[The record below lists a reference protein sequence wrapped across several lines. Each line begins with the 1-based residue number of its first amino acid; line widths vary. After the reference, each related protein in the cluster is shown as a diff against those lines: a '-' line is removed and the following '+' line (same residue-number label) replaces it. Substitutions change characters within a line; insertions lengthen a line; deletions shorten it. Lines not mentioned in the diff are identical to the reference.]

1 MGLRLGDGYDETGH
15 AGADGRGGPFRSI
28 DTMEDSPGPRR
39 PAAERRIGLALGRVL
54 GFPLYL
60 NASTLLLAVLITLVY
75 GGYAQQRLDLSPAAG
90 YAVGF
95 GFVVCLMVSVLLHE
109 LGHALT
115 ARRFGIG
122 VRGITLELLGGF
134 TEMDRDAPTPKVD
147 VLVALAGPAVSFVL
161 GVVAVLGTVVF
172 PDRSLPHEVSFYL
185 AFSNIV
191 VAVFNSLPGLPLDG
205 GRALRAGVW
214 AITHDRHLATEVAGW
229 VGRGVA
235 VLTALGAAALVAVGA
250 VSEIG
255 LLFLVLVA
263 FTLWRG
269 AGQSIKLAQI
279 SRRFPLIDLR
289 RLARPLFAV
298 PAGTPLAEA
307 QRRAGEAGQ
316 PAAALAVSDSAGRLV
331 ALVHGAAAEAVP
343 ADRRPWVAIDSVSR
357 GIDGIA
363 SIPVGLRGE
372 DVIRAVQ
379 ANPGVEYLVT
389 SGEDVIGV
397 LHVADLARLLERGAS
412 R

>member
-1 MGLRLGDGYDETGH
+1 
-15 AGADGRGGPFRSI
+15 
-28 DTMEDSPGPRR
+28 MEDSPAPRR
-39 PAAERRIGLALGRVL
+39 PADRRSGLAIGRVF

-60 NASTLLLAVLITLVY
+60 NASTLLLAALITVVY
-75 GGYAQQRLDLSPAAG
+75 GGYAQQRLGLTPGAG

-134 TEMDRDAPTPKVD
+134 TEMDRDAPTPTVD
-147 VLVALAGPAVSFVL
+147 FLVAAAGPAVSFVL
-161 GVVAVLGTVVF
+161 GAGAVAGTLAL
-172 PDRSLPHEVSFYL
+172 PDRGLPHEIAFYL
-185 AFSNIV
+185 AFSNLV

-214 AITHDRHLATEVAGW
+214 AISRDRHLGTEVAGW

-235 VLTALGAAALVAVGA
+235 ALTGLGAVVLAGFGALSPVGVVLLLLVALV
-250 VSEIG
+250 
-255 LLFLVLVA
+255 
-263 FTLWRG
+263 LWRG
-269 AGQSIKLAQI
+269 AGQSVRLAQI

-289 RLARPLFAV
+289 RLARPVFAV
-298 PAGTPLAEA
+298 PTGTPLAEA
-307 QRRAGEAGQ
+307 QRRAGQAGQ
-316 PAAALAVSDSAGRLV
+316 PAAALAVSDSDGRLV
-331 ALVHGAAAEAVP
+331 GLVQAAAAAAVP
-343 ADRRPWVAIDSVSR
+343 ADRRPWVTIDAVAR
-357 GIDGIA
+357 GIDGVTA
-363 SIPVGLRGE
+363 IPVGLRGE

-379 ANPGVEYLVT
+379 ANPGAEYLVT

-397 LHVADLARLLERGAS
+397 LNIADLAQILEPGAS

>member
-1 MGLRLGDGYDETGH
+1 
-15 AGADGRGGPFRSI
+15 
-28 DTMEDSPGPRR
+28 MEEHPAPQR
-39 PAAERRIGLALGRVL
+39 PTAERRPGLALGRVL

-60 NASTLLLAVLITLVY
+60 NASILLLAVPITIAY
-75 GGYAQQRLDLSPAAG
+75 GASARQRLDLTPAAG

-147 VLVALAGPAVSFVL
+147 ALVALAGPAVSLAL
-161 GVVAVLGTVVF
+161 GIAAIIGTIVF
-172 PDRSLPHEVSFYL
+172 PDRGLLHEVSFYL
-185 AFSNIV
+185 AFSNVV

-214 AITHDRHLATEVAGW
+214 AISRDRHLATLVAGW

-235 VLTALGAAALVAVGA
+235 VLTALGALALTAVNA
-250 VSEIG
+250 VSTIG
-255 LLFLVLVA
+255 LLFLLLVA

-269 AGQSIKLAQI
+269 AGQSIRVAQI

-289 RLARPLFAV
+289 RLARPVFAV
-298 PAGTPLAEA
+298 PTGTPLAEA

-316 PAAALAVSDSAGRLV
+316 PAAALAVTDSTGRLV
-331 ALVHGAAAEAVP
+331 ALVRAAAADAVP
-343 ADRRPWVAIDSVSR
+343 AERRPWVAIDAVSR
-357 GIDGIA
+357 AIDGIA

-372 DVIRAVQ
+372 EVIRAVQ
-379 ANPGVEYLVT
+379 ANPGAEYLVT
-389 SGEDVIGV
+389 SGEDGKDVIGV
-397 LHVADLARLLERGAS
+397 LNVADLARLLEPGAS